1 MKLRK
6 IRMIIVVAVLV
17 VALATAVAIL
27 VIFLPERPALEEG
40 DTYTFVSAE
49 YWPDGYTSRQDLAVQ
64 GKETAILDRLGEC
77 TKRRSTE
84 LLVHRTGESI
94 QIPEWPKLVLRI
106 RNEEGS
112 LFTYLIG
119 EEQSQQR
126 EVWMSPPVYTL
137 SGEGNLWKELSTL
150 LNLSYSS
157 ESAQ

>member
-49 YWPDGYTSRQDLAVQ
+49 YWPDGYTSRQDLRS
-64 GKETAILDRLGEC
+64 KERNGY
-77 TKRRSTE
+77 SGPFGG
-84 LLVHRTGESI
+84 VHEAAQHGIAGSPTGESI

-126 EVWMSPPVYTL
+126 EGWMSPPVYTL